1 MAYFRK
7 LDQKIAKLQ
16 ELLNK
21 NERWLILINADPDAL
36 ASALAL
42 KRILAGKVEQV
53 GIAHVNDVSRPD
65 NLAMIRLLR
74 IPTKRLTPPLA
85 AQYDRFALVDS
96 QPHHHPDFA
105 NI

>member
-7 LDQKIAKLQ
+7 LDAKLQKLQ

-53 GIAHVNDVSRPD
+53 GIAHVNEISRPD

-74 IPTKRLTPPLA
+74 IPTKKLKPRNTQNVSRRAPTSRA
-85 AQYDRFALVDS
+85 KRTGWRYRRV
-96 QPHHHPDFA
+96 
-105 NI
+105 